1 MIVHGC
7 SVLPTLTRLISSS
20 LQKKSSGLY
29 GRAWSSLSIASRS
42 SVMNVKSD
50 MMKLVTT
57 MVYVLMRNVIA
68 MKIILVS
75 SVNFLDLVMSLD
87 VSGTYC
93 IFQSHRNLAIS
104 FRAHN
109 SILYIIITAEKDV
122 STELKLLGDPNDD
135 EVDFVEVY
143 GRPVYVL
150 RNLSGKPTSLMRLG
164 YSEDE
169 TDQYY
174 SVEYPPNGTETLP
187 LHQHYNEQFFEDDD
201 FFEINNQ
208 TEDFQKLMNNYT
220 FALSFTGR
228 RWYGKLLS
236 PDRYSGN
243 FKEEEY
249 HAFWDNAFSGLG
261 DQDNSTL
268 LISAPTTKGSPVGVD
283 FYEMRRRNV
292 ALESGIYD
300 YDYSPFGVL
309 IPLVEYEGS
318 GFFHCNKPNV

>member
-1 MIVHGC
+1 M
-7 SVLPTLTRLISSS
+7 
-20 LQKKSSGLY
+20 
-29 GRAWSSLSIASRS
+29 SIASQS
-42 SVMNVKSD
+42 NATNVKSG
-50 MMKLVTT
+50 KTRHATT
-57 MVYVLMRNVIA
+57 MEYVLMKSAIVMIF
-68 MKIILVS
+68 ILVP

-87 VSGTYC
+87 VSGTHC
-93 IFQSHRNLAIS
+93 IFHYPVLAIS
-104 FRAHN
+104 FRLTIYSYN
-109 SILYIIITAEKDV
+109 FNLTAEKDV
-122 STELKLLGDPNDD
+122 STELTLLGDPNDD

-164 YSEDE
+164 YPENE
-169 TDQYY
+169 VDQYY
-174 SVEYPPNGTETLP
+174 SVEYPRNGTEALP
-187 LHQHYNEQFFEDDD
+187 QHQHYNEQFFEDDD

-228 RWYGKLLS
+228 RWYGKLLA

-292 ALESGIYD
+292 AFETGIHD

>member
-1 MIVHGC
+1 
-7 SVLPTLTRLISSS
+7 
-20 LQKKSSGLY
+20 
-29 GRAWSSLSIASRS
+29 
-42 SVMNVKSD
+42 
-50 MMKLVTT
+50 
-57 MVYVLMRNVIA
+57 
-68 MKIILVS
+68 
-75 SVNFLDLVMSLD
+75 
-87 VSGTYC
+87 
-93 IFQSHRNLAIS
+93 
-104 FRAHN
+104 
-109 SILYIIITAEKDV
+109 
-122 STELKLLGDPNDD
+122 LLGDPNDD

-164 YSEDE
+164 YPENE
-169 TDQYY
+169 VDQYY
-174 SVEYPPNGTETLP
+174 SVEYPPNSTEALP

-292 ALESGIYD
+292 AFESGIHD

>member
-1 MIVHGC
+1 LVE
-7 SVLPTLTRLISSS
+7 SEYRV
-20 LQKKSSGLY
+20 
-29 GRAWSSLSIASRS
+29 SIECNECEVGQDETCNYNGVCVDEKCDCNDLHFGTFCEFLRPCDVIRCKCFCICRS
-42 SVMNVKSD
+42 HP
-50 MMKLVTT
+50 
-57 MVYVLMRNVIA
+57 A
-68 MKIILVS
+68 
-75 SVNFLDLVMSLD
+75 
-87 VSGTYC
+87 
-93 IFQSHRNLAIS
+93 LAIS
-104 FRAHN
+104 IRLTIYSYN
-109 SILYIIITAEKDV
+109 INLTAEKDV
-122 STELKLLGDPNDD
+122 STELTLLGDPNDD

-164 YSEDE
+164 YPENE
-169 TDQYY
+169 VDQYY
-174 SVEYPPNGTETLP
+174 NVEYPQNSTEALP

-208 TEDFQKLMNNYT
+208 TEDFQKLLNNYT

-228 RWYGKLLS
+228 RWYGKLLA

-292 ALESGIYD
+292 AFETG
-300 YDYSPFGVL
+300 
-309 IPLVEYEGS
+309 
-318 GFFHCNKPNV
+318 K